1 MMWLHTIILT
11 FTFFLISFG
20 FGLLILAVS
29 SIALIEESRMTKL
42 QLVALAIAI
51 GGPGTGIFLQLLSLV
66 SANIRLDIGAL
77 LLASISGLVATRK
90 VWFPRREDRDDIAL
104 WIALSLPLALMTWWW
119 SFGAFS
125 AFPFGD
131 VGADVHWMKIA
142 QEYADT
148 GIINPYA
155 SQSYTDLRLALAGA
169 LAGTFGLDLLQ
180 FDWVY
185 RYFSILYFMIVF
197 FAVADSLFL
206 DPYRKLFAFFF
217 AAASNTAGLLTNGST
232 AVAGSL
238 IFLTVLLKT
247 DLKPKPQSMFS
258 ALLPVSG
265 AAAGVLLAFFL
276 NNNALMLA
284 SLLAI
289 SLILNILN
297 RTGAAGKSIATRLF
311 AVTVWASAL
320 MFIHRGSYLFVPIA
334 VSGWLF
340 YLIVSRIFSRARLL
354 PIRFLWSL
362 ALLLPVLCL
371 CVTVGIAAAH
381 FGYLPSMSADKL
393 FSHVTVLLF
402 GRAIEN
408 GDEITLGAGPV
419 TAAIELGRATG
430 PLFAAGI
437 GAIFLWWWS
446 MYRPERLQ
454 QMAGFPTMN
463 ENAKRLL
470 WSWIM
475 GCGLCAL
482 VLTGFPF
489 LYRIIFVISGFFIIA
504 TTELF
509 FQLLVDPVPDAFRRR
524 RFVAVLAGTVLVV
537 LAICLYSLSWSS
549 DMPYDRYGAI
559 LRPLEIAAI
568 ALALFAAALTF
579 TRSRRLQIG
588 GLAAAVALAVVIDR
602 SEISALFMVHSYGRL
617 PDQVTVVSH
626 YNASDLAAAG
636 WLRDNMRNAIV
647 VSDPY
652 TLGMAKAIA
661 GTPGIYLFSNLD
673 TVNEATA
680 APVKRV
686 LSAIVEPAEDGKDEV
701 LKTCASLSPMLANL
715 NQEALTQIR
724 NTDLLRG
731 VLRRVRPAELKPGGD
746 SDLAAEAAAKGAYD
760 APENTLRTM
769 EVLNGTK
776 NKWNIVAIINART
789 IQWIH
794 LSGGRRLSYFPTNEP
809 LKTETL
815 KALDNGIF
823 PVVFSDEHNAIVL
836 IDCAE
841 AMTRSNIKAF

>member
-1 MMWLHTIILT
+1 MWLHTIVLT
-11 FTFFLISFG
+11 FIFFLISFG
-20 FGLLILAVS
+20 FGLLILAIS
-29 SIALIEESRMTKL
+29 SISLIEESRMSKL
-42 QLVALAIAI
+42 QLIALAIAM
-51 GGPGTGIFLQLLSLV
+51 GGPGTGIFLQLLSLA
-66 SANIRLDIGAL
+66 SANIRVDLGAL
-77 LLASISGLVATRK
+77 LLASTSGLAATRN

-104 WIALSLPLALMTWWW
+104 WIALSLPLALMTWYW

-131 VGADVHWMKIA
+131 VGANVHWMKIA

-155 SQSYTDLRLALAGA
+155 NQSYTDLRVALAGA

-217 AAASNTAGLLTNGST
+217 AAASNTVGLLTNGSA

-238 IFLTVLLKT
+238 IFLTVLLKI
-247 DLKPKPQSMFS
+247 DLKPKPQRIFS
-258 ALLPVSG
+258 TQILLLVSG
-265 AAAGVLLAFFL
+265 AAAGILLAFFL
-276 NNNALMLA
+276 NNNAFMLA

-297 RTGAAGKSIATRLF
+297 RTGSTGKNIATRLF
-311 AVTVWASAL
+311 SVTVWASTL

-334 VSGWLF
+334 ISGWLF
-340 YLIVSRIFSRARLL
+340 YLIVSRIFSRAQLV
-354 PIRFLWSL
+354 PIGFLWSL

-371 CVTVGIAAAH
+371 CITAGIAAAH
-381 FGYLPSMSADKL
+381 FGYLPSISADKL
-393 FSHVTVLLF
+393 FSHVTLLLF

-408 GDEITLGAGPV
+408 GDEITLGAGPII
-419 TAAIELGRATG
+419 AAIELGRAIG

-437 GAIFLWWWS
+437 GAIFLWWW
-446 MYRPERLQ
+446 RTHWPARLQ

-475 GCGLCAL
+475 GCGLCL
-482 VLTGFPF
+482 VVLTGFPF
-489 LYRIIFVISGFFIIA
+489 LYRIIFVITGFFTIA

-509 FQLLVDPVPDAFRRR
+509 FQLLVDPVPDVFRRR
-524 RFVAVLAGTVLVV
+524 RFVAVSAGSALVV
-537 LAICLYSLSWSS
+537 LAIVLYALSRSS
-549 DMPYDRYGAI
+549 DLRYSGYEAI
-559 LRPLEIAAI
+559 LRPMEIAAI

-579 TRSRRLQIG
+579 ARSRRLQVC
-588 GLAAAVALAVVIDR
+588 GLATATAFAVAIDR
-602 SEISALFMVHSYGRL
+602 SEISTLSMVYSYGRL
-617 PDQVTVVSH
+617 PNQVTVVSH
-626 YNASDLAAAG
+626 YNASDLAAAR
-636 WLRDNMRNAIV
+636 WLHNNMRNAIV

-673 TVNEATA
+673 TVNETTA
-680 APVKRV
+680 APAKRV
-686 LSAIVEPAEDGKDEV
+686 LSAIAEPADDGRNGA
-701 LKTCASLSPMLANL
+701 LKACASLAPMLANL
-715 NQEALTQIR
+715 NQEALVQIQK
-724 NTDLLRG
+724 TDLLRG
-731 VLRRVRPAELKPGGD
+731 ILKRVRPAEIKPGNSED
-746 SDLAAEAAAKGAYD
+746 AAEAKEAYKTPEDILRATDILRGAQD
-760 APENTLRTM
+760 
-769 EVLNGTK
+769 K
-776 NKWNIVAIINART
+776 DKWNVVAIINART
-789 IQWIH
+789 IQWLH
-794 LSGGRRLSYFPTNEP
+794 VSGGQRLSYFPTSEP
-809 LKTETL
+809 LHPKTL
-815 KALDNGIF
+815 KALDNGAF
-823 PVVFSDEHNAIVL
+823 PVVFSDDHSTIIL

-841 AMTRSNIKAF
+841 AMTRSNIRAF